1 MLCCPLSRLKRT
13 GARSV
18 WSNWTKS
25 NVRQTDK
32 KLSDE
37 RGQGNKHS
45 LDFITMMGGVLAKIA
60 DLFFVVCYTSKFK
73 LINTHCVVGT
83 IRKERRWWYLC
94 HIFRIKMDDNA
105 NCINRGGHSPDRGI
119 QFSYCPDYW
128 GSGKGYHTAW
138 WEYPTSNK
146 HSLDFI
152 TMMEWSLGK
161 DSRLIFCCVLHFKIQ
176 TYQYAL

>member
-32 KLSDE
+32 QLSDE
-37 RGQGNKHS
+37 RGQG
-45 LDFITMMGGVLAKIA
+45 
-60 DLFFVVCYTSKFK
+60 
-73 LINTHCVVGT
+73 
-83 IRKERRWWYLC
+83 
-94 HIFRIKMDDNA
+94 
-105 NCINRGGHSPDRGI
+105 
-119 QFSYCPDYW
+119 
-128 GSGKGYHTAW
+128 
-138 WEYPTSNK
+138 NK

-161 DSRLIFCCVLHFKIQ
+161 DSRLIFCCVYTSKSKLINTHCVVGTIGEETLVAFAIYSELERTFCKVSIAWQ
-176 TYQYAL
+176 TLSDKAGQLTKCTGH